1 MSENFTIFAPQNT
14 FTMEK
19 VNIEKYL
26 KYCKYYKGEIENPF
40 IGLDCIEPNSS
51 MLWFY
56 EMKWV
61 GLCLAHGDIL
71 AEYEGDY
78 NIVGSHFMEVDERP
92 ISLKALLFN
101 RYAKTAWIMLDAV
114 EPFMRFYIESCTEG
128 KLRERLLQCRYYKG
142 EYDCPEVLFNM
153 ANRACLFWQVEKYY
167 TEGVFDKNEKE
178 MLDFYFDCGLPDVSD
193 KMPLLLAAGM
203 FSYFCRYSDVA
214 PQENAKFF
222 NDVVLPEYLS
232 VCNLYKLW
240 FKPSYNYKSF
250 REYLDKCRYYNGEFE
265 IPMWVKEIG
274 KEIFW
279 DYERIWVQKHFLK
292 DGETIKSNEKFF
304 KDLIRYYKKQ
314 GLGHF
319 NDRDGV
325 PISFKAMLLNR
336 YEHWE
341 GGTPDGFKD
350 WYREQYM
357 KMPKEWCLKQC
368 LFYRGEDKC
377 PEILL
382 QQKSAVWAA
391 SWHMEKLWADGGGIV
406 PIEYSDQYFSAGLSD
421 FNRDDGV
428 HRGLKEFLYGYGLH
442 RAEGM
447 LKPEEFIEWYD
458 NQYIPLGRAYRNND
472 LR

>member
-1 MSENFTIFAPQNT
+1 MKETLD
-14 FTMEK
+14 
-19 VNIEKYL
+19 KYI
-26 KYCKYYKGEIENPF
+26 KYCKFYKGEDKNPVDDIESAK
-40 IGLDCIEPNSS
+40 PNSGI
-51 MLWFY
+51 LRFY
-56 EMKWV
+56 EEKWV
-61 GLCLAHGDIL
+61 EMCLKQEDIL
-71 AEYEGDY
+71 AEYDSEYDV
-78 NIVGSHFMEVDERP
+78 VGTHFMEVDGRP

-101 RYAKTAWIMLDAV
+101 RYAKGSWTRLDAV
-114 EPFMRFYIESCTEG
+114 EPFMKFYIEYYADDDV
-128 KLRERLLQCRYYKG
+128 RERLLQCRYYKG
-142 EYDCPEVLFNM
+142 EYECPEVLFDT
-153 ANRACLFWQVEKYY
+153 ACRASLFWVVEKYY
-167 TEGVFDKNEKE
+167 TEGLFDENEKE
-178 MLDFYFDCGLPDVSD
+178 TLDFYFDCGLPDVSN

-232 VCNLYKLW
+232 VCDLYKLW

-250 REYLDKCRYYNGEFE
+250 REYIEKCRYYNGEFE

-319 NDRDGV
+319 NDKDGV
-325 PISFKAMLLNR
+325 PISFKAMLLDR

-350 WYREQYM
+350 WYREQYL

-382 QQKSAVWAA
+382 QQKSEVWAA
-391 SWHMEKLWADGGGIV
+391 SWHMEKLWADSGGIV
-406 PIEYSDQYFSAGLSD
+406 PIEYSNQYFSAGLSD
-421 FNRDDGV
+421 FNNDDGV
-428 HRGLKEFLYGYGLH
+428 HVTLKEFLYGYGQH

-447 LKPEEFIEWYD
+447 MTTEEFKNWYNFKYKPFGD
-458 NQYIPLGRAYRNND
+458 NYKSGD
-472 LR
+472 LIKI